1 MTRII
6 KELRPYKRAVDI
18 FSRFKDETDAV
29 ILESS
34 LENSLGRYTI
44 IGRSPYLKIEKGKS
58 LTINGVVSPLTF
70 DEYVKT
76 YLQNHREDN
85 PTSLPLV
92 DGAIGYFSYEY
103 RQELENIAR
112 RHQDDTD
119 IPRCILNF
127 YDEFI
132 IEDLKEQKV
141 WLIANGHNQ
150 RPKQA
155 IAQLEQEIAQVKP
168 QGWGR
173 GGEIALCSDFT
184 EQEYLAAVK
193 KMIQY
198 IVEGDIYIANMT
210 QHLSIESPRNPYEVF
225 LRLRHINP
233 SPFGGYLNYGDFKII
248 SASPE
253 RFLKLE
259 NNIITTRPIKG
270 TRKRGNTPNEDNL
283 LKEELKNSGKDKS
296 ELLMIVDLE
305 RNDLNRV
312 CIPGT
317 VQVTELFAI
326 EEYATVFHLVS
337 TIEGEL
343 KPECNAMDLIKAAFP
358 GGSITGAPKIRAMEI
373 IDELEHSARNIY
385 TGSLGY
391 ISLDGTM
398 DLNIIIRTLLYKD
411 GLYHL
416 GVGGGITFESEPE
429 FEYEETWQKA
439 KAILEALK

>member
-1 MTRII
+1 MARII
-6 KELRPYKRAVDI
+6 KELQPYKRAIDI
-18 FSRFKDETDAV
+18 FSRFKDEKDAV

-34 LENSLGRYTI
+34 LENELGRYTI
-44 IGRSPYLKIEKGKS
+44 IGRSPYLKLEKREGF
-58 LTINGVVSPLTF
+58 TINGTASSQNF
-70 DEYVKT
+70 EEYVKT
-76 YLQNHREDN
+76 YLHNNNEDN
-85 PTSLPLV
+85 PTNLPLV

-103 RQELENIAR
+103 RQDLESISS
-112 RHQDDTD
+112 RHREDTD

-132 IEDLKEQKV
+132 VEDLKEKKV
-141 WLIANGHNQ
+141 WLIANGHN
-150 RPKQA
+150 RPPEKS
-155 IAQLEQEIAQVKP
+155 IAELEKEIAHAKP
-168 QGWGR
+168 QDWGQ
-173 GGEIALCSDFT
+173 GGDITLHPDFT
-184 EQEYLAAVK
+184 EQEYLSAVE
-193 KMIQY
+193 KMIEF
-198 IVEGDIYIANMT
+198 IVAGDIYIANMT
-210 QHLSIESPRNPYEVF
+210 QHIAIESHRSPYETF

-233 SPFGGYLNYGDFKII
+233 SPFGGYLNYEGFKII

-259 NNIITTRPIKG
+259 NNIVTTRPIKG
-270 TRKRGNTPNEDNL
+270 TRKRGAAPSEDNN

-312 CIPGT
+312 CVPGT
-317 VQVTELFAI
+317 VKVTELFAI

-343 KPECNAMDLIKAAFP
+343 APECNAMDLVKAAFP

-373 IDELEHSARNIY
+373 IDQLEHSTRNIY